1 MKITINTKTKKAD
14 ILRISLSESL
24 EGYQELLNEAIENKS
39 NEDIKTYK
47 EKIKILKEYIELLRK
62 G

>member
-24 EGYQELLNEAIENKS
+24 EGYQELLNEAIQNKS

-47 EKIKILKEYIELLRK
+47 EKIKILKEYIELLQK
-62 G
+62 

>member
-24 EGYQELLNEAIENKS
+24 EGYQELLNEAIQNKS

-47 EKIKILKEYIELLRK
+47 EKIKILKEYIELLQKR
-62 G
+62 

>member
-24 EGYQELLNEAIENKS
+24 EGYQELLNEAVENKS

-47 EKIKILKEYIELLRK
+47 EKIKILKEYIELLQK